1 MSSRAEVVIVASAF
15 GAEQIRNDGHAVWA
29 EIAAHSCAS
38 GFEVRRELFNDDESV
53 SHDSLRALG
62 RKIRDLRMWTVF
74 STPATLF
81 ADDGQLADAT
91 LAQAIEEANA
101 IGARILKLPLG
112 GTEQGI
118 ESDHATFERLSAA
131 LKQSNAKLL
140 VENGQLKAGGK
151 IGSFVDLFSRANE
164 ERVPLTMTFDTG
176 NWVWADQDPLEAA
189 RQLAP
194 HVSYVHCK
202 AVQGSGARMFAA
214 PPAREDAG
222 FVALLSVFSRQLPRG
237 VEFPFNPSARRADA
251 NHYVK
256 WLAEV

>member
-29 EIAAHSCAS
+29 EVAANSCAS

-53 SHDSLRALG
+53 SHDSLRVLG
-62 RKIRDLRMWTVF
+62 CKIRDLGMWTVF

-91 LAQAIEEANA
+91 LTQAIEQANA

-112 GTEQGI
+112 GTEQGV
-118 ESDHATFERLSAA
+118 ERDHATFERLSTA
-131 LKQSNAKLL
+131 LKQSKAKLL

-151 IGSFVDLFSRANE
+151 TSPFVDLFSRASD

-189 RQLAP
+189 RQLA
-194 HVSYVHCK
+194 S
-202 AVQGSGARMFAA
+202 
-214 PPAREDAG
+214 
-222 FVALLSVFSRQLPRG
+222 
-237 VEFPFNPSARRADA
+237 
-251 NHYVK
+251 
-256 WLAEV
+256 